1 MTKKITIGGQQYLCV
16 LTIGVLKK
24 LKDKTGKDLQDM
36 KDVFSICTLLF
47 MAAVAS
53 SQKEKQTF
61 PWDSAEALMDDIE
74 LSEIETITN
83 ELFGVVPS
91 AGEGE
96 KKWSRKHRPRD
107 RNLSGFDRPVAV
119 RYLLPD
125 TG

>member
-1 MTKKITIGGQQYLCV
+1 MTKKVTIGGQEYPCV

-24 LKDKTGKDLQDM
+24 FKDKTGKELQDM

-53 SQKEKQTF
+53 CQKEKRTF

-83 ELFGVVPS
+83 ELFGVVGPTDS
-91 AGEGE
+91 E
-96 KKWSRKHRPRD
+96 KKT
-107 RNLSGFDRPVAV
+107 VA
-119 RYLLPD
+119 
-125 TG
+125 